1 MNIKQGTSSS
11 PPPGGSGSP
20 GGTGERWLAVE
31 AAPYRPGSVMWNV
44 SRERFILLG
53 GAAAAIL
60 QVAHPQV
67 AMGVAA
73 HSRFTEDVMGRLKRT
88 LDAVYAI
95 SFGTAEE
102 VAAVRRVVARRHAP
116 VHGESPGR
124 YSAFDPDAQLWV
136 LATLIDGAL
145 SMHRRFGRELSAAAQ
160 EEYYRE
166 MRRFGEVFGLDPG
179 FGPPSL
185 AEFEVY
191 YREML
196 AGPLLG
202 SHPLSAE
209 VAAHIVAPRRP
220 RWVLALRPWTAPL
233 ACEYVPSPVR
243 ERLQLPWRRWHP
255 AYVRTLERLGGLA
268 LRLRLVPGWAR
279 YCPHY
284 RRARGRCV

>member
-1 MNIKQGTSSS
+1 MNQAN
-11 PPPGGSGSP
+11 SGEP
-20 GGTGERWLAVE
+20 ATERAGAARLPVE
-31 AAPYRPGSVMWNV
+31 AAPFRPGSVMWAV
-44 SRERFILLG
+44 SRERFVLLG

-73 HSRFTEDVMGRLKRT
+73 HSRFTEDVMGRLRRT

-95 SFGTAEE
+95 SFGTPEE
-102 VAAVRRVVARRHAP
+102 VAAVRREVARRHGP
-116 VHGESPGR
+116 VRGEVPER

-145 SMHRRFGRELSAAAQ
+145 AMHRRFGRGLPAAAR
-160 EEYYRE
+160 EEYFRE

-179 FGPPSL
+179 FGPQSME
-185 AEFEVY
+185 EFDAY
-191 YREML
+191 FQGML

-220 RWVLALRPWTAPL
+220 RWVLALRPWTAPF

-243 ERLQLPWRRWHP
+243 ERLRLPWRRWH
-255 AYVRTLERLGGLA
+255 AGYVRAIEQVGGLA
-268 LRLRLVPGWAR
+268 LRLRLVPGVVR

-284 RRARGRCV
+284 RRARRR